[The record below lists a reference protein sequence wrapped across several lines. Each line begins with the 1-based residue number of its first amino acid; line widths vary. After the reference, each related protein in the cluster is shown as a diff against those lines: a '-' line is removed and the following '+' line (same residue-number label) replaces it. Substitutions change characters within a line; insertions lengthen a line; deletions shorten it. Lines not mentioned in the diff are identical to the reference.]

1 MAGMRHKTGTIM
13 MRPTNETAT
22 ATIAVVHSST
32 LLRIGLTSI
41 LGSMNDTHI
50 MDAPNLDKLV
60 TTIPEDEDLATIIFN
75 IDAFDDQ
82 ISQLHQFHLSFPN
95 VNIMTLAN
103 DYRADQLF
111 RLFQL
116 GVSGALLNDVS
127 QTTIELALRLV
138 SEGEKIYPSN
148 LANVMMERFQYMSSI
163 GISDNTCDNIDL
175 SHREREI
182 LDCLARGDSNKRIA
196 LRLNISEATV
206 KVHVKSILRKI
217 KVDNR
222 TQAAIWALRSR
233 PAFTTERAETV

>member
-1 MAGMRHKTGTIM
+1 
-13 MRPTNETAT
+13 MRPTNETT
-22 ATIAVVHSST
+22 SSMIAVVHSST
-32 LLRIGLTSI
+32 LLRSGLTSI
-41 LGSMNDTHI
+41 LGKIDDTHI
-50 MDAPNLDKLV
+50 MGAPNLEKLIK
-60 TTIPEDEDLATIIFN
+60 TMPDDEDLRTVIFN
-75 IDAFDDQ
+75 IDTFDDQ
-82 ISQLHQFHLSFPN
+82 ISQLSQFHLNFPD

-111 RLFQL
+111 TLFQL

-127 QTTIELALRLV
+127 QTTIELSLRLM

-163 GISDNTCDNIDL
+163 GISDHTCDNIDL

-196 LRLNISEATV
+196 LNLNISEATV

-233 PAFTTERAETV
+233 PTPAFRTVEIA